1 VTSPKVA
8 QYVRYVLL
16 HENNRVA
23 LRSRDIFGFQ
33 RGGNCVCE
41 GMGAGAEMGVYE
53 LTVVVKGYG
62 C

>member
-1 VTSPKVA
+1 MFDMCCCTKTIALHCGHVIYSVFKGVVT
-8 QYVRYVLL
+8 
-16 HENNRVA
+16 
-23 LRSRDIFGFQ
+23 
-33 RGGNCVCE
+33 CVCE